1 MTEEILRQNLIA
13 TCRGEVGVK
22 EYPPKSNS
30 TKYGIWY
37 GMDRVAWCCIWISW
51 ILDAIGISDMK
62 EIKGYKKGFSH
73 TKHIMDYAK
82 KYNLFTENPQ
92 KGDIA
97 MVDFKTDEYIDH
109 IAFFEKFKTDSRD
122 AFLYEGNTSMNN
134 KESQANG
141 GEVCYKFREEH
152 YIVCYISISK
162 LLQQAVK

>member
-1 MTEEILRQNLIA
+1 MTEDILRKNLIA
-13 TCRGEVGVK
+13 ICKGEVGEK
-22 EYPPKSNS
+22 ENPPKSNS

-37 GMDRVAWCCIWISW
+37 GMDKVAWCCIWISW
-51 ILDAIGISDMK
+51 ILDAVGVSDMK

-82 KYNLFTENPQ
+82 KHNLFTESPQ

-109 IAFFEKFKTDSRD
+109 IGFFEKFKVGSKY
-122 AFLYEGNTSMNN
+122 AYLYEGNTSMNN

-141 GEVCYKFREEH
+141 GEVCYKLRTDKE
-152 YIVCYISISK
+152 IVCYISISK
-162 LLQQAVK
+162 LLQQLVK